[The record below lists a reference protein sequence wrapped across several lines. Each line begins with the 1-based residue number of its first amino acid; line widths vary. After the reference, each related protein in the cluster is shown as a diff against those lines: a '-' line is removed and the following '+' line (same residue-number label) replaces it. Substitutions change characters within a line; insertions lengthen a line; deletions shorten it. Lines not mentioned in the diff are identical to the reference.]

1 MAHNDYARLTADL
14 SKYKQ
19 QLQFLEVMK
28 KDPVFM
34 NNALDS
40 MIDELKDV
48 IRKIEAKR
56 EPISKYGYWAVNDA
70 YR

>member
-28 KDPVFM
+28 KDPVVV

-48 IRKIEAKR
+48 IRKIE
-56 EPISKYGYWAVNDA
+56 V
-70 YR
+70 